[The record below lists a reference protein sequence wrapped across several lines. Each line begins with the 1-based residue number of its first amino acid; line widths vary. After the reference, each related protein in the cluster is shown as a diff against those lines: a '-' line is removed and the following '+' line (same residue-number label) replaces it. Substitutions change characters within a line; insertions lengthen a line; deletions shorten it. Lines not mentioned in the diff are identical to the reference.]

1 MSKSNYIFSGPLAHL
16 EGVNVAV
23 NGCPRRFQFR
33 RLGLRREHG
42 SVLWSGRPLVR
53 VPRDFVGNSSSF
65 VAFSASN
72 GVNSHDGGDRDSL
85 GTGLSSKPLS
95 SQSNF
100 DYPSTPRKG
109 VQSGFIKPDAELKGL
124 LQRIS
129 DDKDVVMNEIK
140 IHQMVEEGH
149 NEYDGWLLN
158 VKEEKKP
165 LLKAPVRGFPV
176 YVMLPL
182 DTVWLVE
189 TTVEEQDEMAGG
201 RDNVDG
207 VHHLKSVLMRENGI
221 DVGLEMLQAS
231 GVEGVMVDVWWGIVE
246 HQGPKKYDFMAYR
259 ALFEKILSKG
269 LKVQAVMSFHAAGGN
284 VGDTCTIPLP
294 AWVYDAADMDPDIFY
309 TDAGGY
315 RNPEYISLG
324 CDDVPCLFGRTPVE
338 AYTDF
343 ITAFADEFYDL
354 MGHTITEITVG
365 LGPAGEL
372 RYPSYPEG
380 DGRWRFPGVG
390 QFQCFDKYMLQ
401 RLQNAAKSI
410 GRPEWGH
417 GGPHDA
423 GHYNSREW
431 ETGFFRNDGG
441 SYLSEYG
448 KFFLTWYS
456 DELIQHADRILGASR
471 TVLSQHGRP
480 RDITSVRE
488 ASDGGSLYVFE
499 PAAKLSIKLAGV
511 HWWFKSRAHAAEL
524 TAGYYNTRERD
535 GYIPIMKMLAKNDV
549 GVSFT
554 CVEMR
559 DCEHPREGLCSPE
572 GLLNQVLSAASMF
585 NVSVAGENALQRY
598 DGNAFDKIAESTF
611 GQSAMAGRMDRL
623 TFLRMGDMMVD
634 NWDAFAAFIKRLSR
648 PPDHWR
654 QQRRSSHLQYNYYMI
669 HRSRGQRQLPRSS
682 TRNASE

>member
-1 MSKSNYIFSGPLAHL
+1 MAPFVVPLGSMH
-16 EGVNVAV
+16 VDTVRVA
-23 NGCPRRFQFR
+23 PLR
-33 RLGLRREHG
+33 RLPCEKKPVLRTRSARG
-42 SVLWSGRPLVR
+42 GQ
-53 VPRDFVGNSSSF
+53 PRTQAFDERGHENATATSSNRGGAPGSSSAQY
-65 VAFSASN
+65 V
-72 GVNSHDGGDRDSL
+72 
-85 GTGLSSKPLS
+85 
-95 SQSNF
+95 
-100 DYPSTPRKG
+100 STPRKG
-109 VQSGFIKPDAELKGL
+109 VRSGFIKPDSELKGL
-124 LQRIS
+124 LRRIS
-129 DDKDVVMNEIK
+129 DDNGYSMHNDPEDKVMSAI
-140 IHQMVEEGH
+140 ISRLVEEGH
-149 NEYDGWLLN
+149 NEFDLLSMST
-158 VKEEKKP
+158 EEKKP
-165 LLKAPVRGFPV
+165 LLTAPVRGFPV

-189 TTVEEQDEMAGG
+189 TTMEETSSSSGG
-201 RDNVDG
+201 EEGSDASPSSPSSY
-207 VHHLKSVLMRENGI
+207 HLKSVLMRENGI
-221 DVGLEMLQAS
+221 DVGLEMLRAS
-231 GVEGVMVDVWWGIVE
+231 GVEGVMVDVWWGIAE
-246 HQGPKKYDFMAYR
+246 HQGPKKYDFTAYR
-259 ALFEKILSKG
+259 TLFEKILSKG

-294 AWVYDAADMDPDIFY
+294 AWVYDAAEMDPDIFY
-309 TDAGGY
+309 TDAGGH

-324 CDDVPCLFGRTPVE
+324 CDEVPCLFGRTPVE
-338 AYTDF
+338 TYTDF

-390 QFQCFDKYMLQ
+390 QFQCFDKYMLK
-401 RLQNAAKSI
+401 RLQDAAKAI

-448 KFFLTWYS
+448 RFFLKWYS
-456 DELIQHADRILGASR
+456 AELIQHADRILSR
-471 TVLSQHGRP
+471 ARGVLSQPGRP
-480 RDITSVRE
+480 RDIVNVKE

-572 GLLNQVLSAASMF
+572 GLLNQVLSAAAKF

-634 NWDAFAAFIKRLSR
+634 NWDAFAAFIKRLSQ
-648 PPDHWR
+648 PPDHWK
-654 QQRRSSHLQYNYYMI
+654 QQRRFSHLQYNYYMI
-669 HRSRGQRQLPRSS
+669 HRGQRGQSRSGS
-682 TRNASE
+682 GAK

>member
-1 MSKSNYIFSGPLAHL
+1 MVG
-16 EGVNVAV
+16 
-23 NGCPRRFQFR
+23 
-33 RLGLRREHG
+33 LGLSVMDVHMYHPSISVAPGRR
-42 SVLWSGRPLVR
+42 SDAYACCR
-53 VPRDFVGNSSSF
+53 VQGIQKQRNFCITHASHRDRSSLTVST
-65 VAFSASN
+65 N
-72 GVNSHDGGDRDSL
+72 TRNN
-85 GTGLSSKPLS
+85 T
-95 SQSNF
+95 SQQF
-100 DYPSTPRKG
+100 DYISTPRKG
-109 VQSGFIKPDAELKGL
+109 ARSGFIKPDSELKGL
-124 LQRIS
+124 LRRIS
-129 DDKDVVMNEIK
+129 DSNDSSDSQESGSDTNSKEDNVIDDYYGNK
-140 IHQMVEEGH
+140 GKK
-149 NEYDGWLLN
+149 LLT
-158 VKEEKKP
+158 
-165 LLKAPVRGFPV
+165 APVRGFPV

-189 TTVEEQDEMAGG
+189 TTMDES
-201 RDNVDG
+201 VDQG
-207 VHHLKSVLMRENGI
+207 QPLDADRHHLKSVLMRENGI
-221 DVGLEMLQAS
+221 DVGLEMLRAS
-231 GVEGVMVDVWWGIVE
+231 GVEGVMVDVWWGIAE
-246 HQGPKKYDFMAYR
+246 HQGPREYDFTAYR
-259 ALFEKILSKG
+259 SLFEKIASKG

-294 AWVYDAADMDPDIFY
+294 AWVYDAAEIDPDIFY

-324 CDDVPCLFGRTPVE
+324 CDEVPCLFGRTPVE
-338 AYTDF
+338 AYENF
-343 ITAFADEFYDL
+343 ITAFADEFHDL
-354 MGHTITEITVG
+354 MGQTITEITVG

-390 QFQCFDKYMLQ
+390 QFQCFDKYMLG
-401 RLQNAAKSI
+401 RLKDAARAI

-441 SYLSEYG
+441 SFETEYG
-448 KFFLTWYS
+448 RFFLKWYS
-456 DELIQHADRILGASR
+456 EELIQHADRILGRAR
-471 TVLSQHGRP
+471 GILSQPGRP
-480 RDITSVRE
+480 RDVTMVQE
-488 ASDGGSLYVFE
+488 APDGGSLYVFE

-535 GYIPIMKMLAKNDV
+535 GYSPIFKMLAKNNT

-572 GLLNQVLSAASMF
+572 GLLNQVLAAAGKY

-634 NWDAFAAFIKRLSR
+634 NWDAFAAFIKRLTC
-648 PPDHWR
+648 PPDHWL
-654 QQRRSSHLQYNYYMI
+654 QQRHSLYST
-669 HRSRGQRQLPRSS
+669 QR
-682 TRNASE
+682 TRPHTKD

>member
-1 MSKSNYIFSGPLAHL
+1 VTLIAMAGLSMSLGGVYSGVPVPSLAL
-16 EGVNVAV
+16 G
-23 NGCPRRFQFR
+23 
-33 RLGLRREHG
+33 RLADGHRY
-42 SVLWSGRPLVR
+42 WTSG
-53 VPRDFVGNSSSF
+53 F
-65 VAFSASN
+65 SN
-72 GVNSHDGGDRDSL
+72 GRKAIVAQTSHRDR
-85 GTGLSSKPLS
+85 SSVTVSKDV
-95 SQSNF
+95 QNNAQQQF
-100 DYPSTPRKG
+100 DYVSTPRKG
-109 VQSGFIKPDAELKGL
+109 ARSGFIKPDSELKGL
-124 LQRIS
+124 LRRIS
-129 DDKDVVMNEIK
+129 DNNSSTDSYGSDPNSNE
-140 IHQMVEEGH
+140 EEFDETESISKGKK
-149 NEYDGWLLN
+149 LLT
-158 VKEEKKP
+158 
-165 LLKAPVRGFPV
+165 APVRGFPV

-189 TTVEEQDEMAGG
+189 TTLDESMDQE
-201 RDNVDG
+201 RQTDIDRCP
-207 VHHLKSVLMRENGI
+207 LKSVLMRENGI
-221 DVGLEMLQAS
+221 DVGLEMLRAS
-231 GVEGVMVDVWWGIVE
+231 GVEGVMVDVWWGIAE
-246 HQGPKKYDFMAYR
+246 HKGPQMYDFTAYR
-259 ALFEKILSKG
+259 SLFEKIASKG

-294 AWVYDAADMDPDIFY
+294 AWVYDAAEIDPDIFY
-309 TDAGGY
+309 TDAGGN

-324 CDDVPCLFGRTPVE
+324 CDEVPCLSGRTPVE

-343 ITAFADEFYDL
+343 ITAFADEFHDL
-354 MGHTITEITVG
+354 MGQTITEITVG

-390 QFQCFDKYMLQ
+390 QFQCFDKYMLG
-401 RLQNAAKSI
+401 RLKKAAMAI

-441 SYLSEYG
+441 SFETEYG
-448 KFFLTWYS
+448 RFFLKWYS
-456 DELIQHADRILGASR
+456 EELIQHADRILGRAR
-471 TVLSQHGRP
+471 EVLSQPGRP
-480 RDITSVRE
+480 RDVTMVQE
-488 ASDGGSLYVFE
+488 ALDGGSLYVFE

-535 GYIPIMKMLAKNDV
+535 GYSPIFKMLAKNKT

-572 GLLNQVLSAASMF
+572 GLLNQVLAAASQY

-634 NWDAFAAFIKRLSR
+634 NWDAFAAFIKRLSC
-648 PPDHWR
+648 PPDHWIK
-654 QQRRSSHLQYNYYMI
+654 QRHSMYNNSS
-669 HRSRGQRQLPRSS
+669 SRLGRK
-682 TRNASE
+682 

>member
-1 MSKSNYIFSGPLAHL
+1 MSAMIS
-16 EGVNVAV
+16 
-23 NGCPRRFQFR
+23 
-33 RLGLRREHG
+33 RL
-42 SVLWSGRPLVR
+42 
-53 VPRDFVGNSSSF
+53 
-65 VAFSASN
+65 
-72 GVNSHDGGDRDSL
+72 
-85 GTGLSSKPLS
+85 
-95 SQSNF
+95 
-100 DYPSTPRKG
+100 
-109 VQSGFIKPDAELKGL
+109 
-124 LQRIS
+124 
-129 DDKDVVMNEIK
+129 
-140 IHQMVEEGH
+140 VEEGH
-149 NEYDGWLLN
+149 NEFDLLSMST
-158 VKEEKKP
+158 EEKKP
-165 LLKAPVRGFPV
+165 LLTAPVRGFPV

-189 TTVEEQDEMAGG
+189 TTEATMETKTIETVEAGG
-201 RDNVDG
+201 EVASSSSQPSSPSSSY
-207 VHHLKSVLMRENGI
+207 HLKSVLMRENGI
-221 DVGLEMLQAS
+221 DVGLEMLRAS
-231 GVEGVMVDVWWGIVE
+231 GVEGVMVDVWWGIAE
-246 HQGPKKYDFMAYR
+246 HLGPKKYDFTAYR
-259 ALFEKILSKG
+259 TLFEKILSKG

-294 AWVYDAADMDPDIFY
+294 AWVYDAAELDPDIFY
-309 TDAGGY
+309 TDAGGH

-324 CDDVPCLFGRTPVE
+324 CDEVPCLFGRTPLE

-390 QFQCFDKYMLQ
+390 QFQCFDKYMLK
-401 RLQNAAKSI
+401 RLQDAAKAI

-448 KFFLTWYS
+448 KFFLSWYS
-456 DELIQHADRILGASR
+456 GELIQHADRILSQARG
-471 TVLSQHGRP
+471 VLSQPGRP
-480 RDITSVRE
+480 RDITNVKE

-524 TAGYYNTRERD
+524 TAGYYNTREHD

-572 GLLNQVLSAASMF
+572 GLLTQVLSAAAKF

-634 NWDAFAAFIKRLSR
+634 NWDAFAAFIKRLSQ
-648 PPDHWR
+648 PPDHWK
-654 QQRRSSHLQYNYYMI
+654 QQRRFSHLQYNYYMI
-669 HRSRGQRQLPRSS
+669 HRGQRGQSRTGSAR
-682 TRNASE
+682 AK

>member
-1 MSKSNYIFSGPLAHL
+1 MA
-16 EGVNVAV
+16 
-23 NGCPRRFQFR
+23 
-33 RLGLRREHG
+33 GLPTQLK
-42 SVLWSGRPLVR
+42 SVLNHTPV
-53 VPRDFVGNSSSF
+53 
-65 VAFSASN
+65 
-72 GVNSHDGGDRDSL
+72 
-85 GTGLSSKPLS
+85 TGLALGRRVDGHRYLGAGVCQGRKTSGAEASHRDRSSVTVSKDV
-95 SQSNF
+95 QSNAPQQF
-100 DYPSTPRKG
+100 EYVSTPRKG
-109 VQSGFIKPDAELKGL
+109 IRSGFIKPDSELKGL
-124 LQRIS
+124 LRRIS
-129 DDKDVVMNEIK
+129 DNNSSTDSYGSGSDANSNGDNFDENESISK
-140 IHQMVEEGH
+140 
-149 NEYDGWLLN
+149 
-158 VKEEKKP
+158 EKK
-165 LLKAPVRGFPV
+165 LLTAPVRGFPV

-189 TTVEEQDEMAGG
+189 TTIDESMDQEGQRA
-201 RDNVDG
+201 DVDEYP
-207 VHHLKSVLMRENGI
+207 LKSVLMRENGI
-221 DVGLEMLQAS
+221 DVGLEMLRAS
-231 GVEGVMVDVWWGIVE
+231 GVEGVMVDVWWGIAE
-246 HQGPKKYDFMAYR
+246 HKGPGLYDFTAYR
-259 ALFEKILSKG
+259 NLFEKIASKG

-294 AWVYDAADMDPDIFY
+294 AWVYDAAEIDPEIFY
-309 TDAGGY
+309 TDAGGH

-324 CDDVPCLFGRTPVE
+324 CDEVPCLFGRTPVD

-343 ITAFADEFYDL
+343 ITAFADEFHDL
-354 MGHTITEITVG
+354 MGQTITEITVG

-390 QFQCFDKYMLQ
+390 QFQCFDKYMLG
-401 RLQNAAKSI
+401 RLKDAARAI

-441 SYLSEYG
+441 SFETEYG
-448 KFFLTWYS
+448 RFFLKWYS
-456 DELIQHADRILGASR
+456 EELIQHADRILGRAR
-471 TVLSQHGRP
+471 EVLSQPGRP
-480 RDITSVRE
+480 RDVIMVQE
-488 ASDGGSLYVFE
+488 AHDGGSLYVFE

-535 GYIPIMKMLAKNDV
+535 GYSPIFKMLAKNKT

-572 GLLNQVLSAASMF
+572 GLLNQVLAAAGKY

-634 NWDAFAAFIKRLSR
+634 NWDAFAAFIKRLSC
-648 PPDHWR
+648 PPDHWIK
-654 QQRRSSHLQYNYYMI
+654 QRHSLYTNTPSK
-669 HRSRGQRQLPRSS
+669 
-682 TRNASE
+682 TRRKD

>member
-1 MSKSNYIFSGPLAHL
+1 MAGLGAHL
-16 EGVNVAV
+16 NIVYVTGPSVAL
-23 NGCPRRFQFR
+23 GCRTD
-33 RLGLRREHG
+33 GH
-42 SVLWSGRPLVR
+42 V
-53 VPRDFVGNSSSF
+53 FVGALERQRRRNTFRTEASHRDRSSVTVSK
-65 VAFSASN
+65 
-72 GVNSHDGGDRDSL
+72 DIQ
-85 GTGLSSKPLS
+85 SST
-95 SQSNF
+95 SQQF
-100 DYPSTPRKG
+100 DYVSTPRKG
-109 VQSGFIKPDAELKGL
+109 ARSGFIKPDSELKGL
-124 LQRIS
+124 LRRIS
-129 DDKDVVMNEIK
+129 DNNSSNDSYYSGSDTNST
-140 IHQMVEEGH
+140 EEM
-149 NEYDGWLLN
+149 
-158 VKEEKKP
+158 EEKESTSKGKK
-165 LLKAPVRGFPV
+165 LLTAPVKGFPV

-189 TTVEEQDEMAGG
+189 TTMDESIDREKLPSTAGE
-201 RDNVDG
+201 
-207 VHHLKSVLMRENGI
+207 HHLKSVLMRENGI
-221 DVGLEMLQAS
+221 DVGLEMLRAS
-231 GVEGVMVDVWWGIVE
+231 GVEGVMVDVWWGIAE
-246 HQGPKKYDFMAYR
+246 HQGPGKYDFTAYR
-259 ALFEKILSKG
+259 SLFEKIASKG

-294 AWVYDAADMDPDIFY
+294 AWVYDAAEIDPDIFY
-309 TDAGGY
+309 TDAGGH

-324 CDDVPCLFGRTPVE
+324 CDEVPCLFGRTPVE

-343 ITAFADEFYDL
+343 ITTFADEFHDL
-354 MGHTITEITVG
+354 MGQTITEITVG

-372 RYPSYPEG
+372 RYPAYPEG

-390 QFQCFDKYMLQ
+390 QFQCFDKYMLG
-401 RLQNAAKSI
+401 RLKEAARAI

-441 SYLSEYG
+441 SFETEYG
-448 KFFLTWYS
+448 RFFLKWYS
-456 DELIQHADRILGASR
+456 EELIRHADTILGRAR
-471 TVLSQHGRP
+471 EVLSQPGRP
-480 RDITSVRE
+480 RDVTMVRE
-488 ASDGGSLYVFE
+488 APDGGSLYVFE

-535 GYIPIMKMLAKNDV
+535 GYSPIFEMLARNKT

-572 GLLNQVLSAASMF
+572 GLLNQVLAAAGQF

-634 NWDAFAAFIKRLSR
+634 NWDAFAAFIKRLSC
-648 PPDHWR
+648 PPEHWI
-654 QQRRSSHLQYNYYMI
+654 QQRHSLYHTGARSY
-669 HRSRGQRQLPRSS
+669 
-682 TRNASE
+682 RND

>member
-1 MSKSNYIFSGPLAHL
+1 MNRMRKSGPRPRLSAGRVSRARCRFATGVKAAL
-16 EGVNVAV
+16 EERENTGTSVSTSTSMVDGDGSNHGGSHREVGGGAE
-23 NGCPRRFQFR
+23 GGGSSGQSRR
-33 RLGLRREHG
+33 
-42 SVLWSGRPLVR
+42 
-53 VPRDFVGNSSSF
+53 SSSQLTY
-65 VAFSASN
+65 V
-72 GVNSHDGGDRDSL
+72 
-85 GTGLSSKPLS
+85 
-95 SQSNF
+95 
-100 DYPSTPRKG
+100 STPRKG
-109 VQSGFIKPDAELKGL
+109 VRSGFIKPDSELKGL
-124 LQRIS
+124 LERIS
-129 DDKDVVMNEIK
+129 DGNDYGEDDDQVMRAMINRL
-140 IHQMVEEGH
+140 VEEGH
-149 NEYDGWLLN
+149 NEFDLLS
-158 VKEEKKP
+158 VSTEEKKP
-165 LLKAPVRGFPV
+165 LLTAPVRGFPV

-189 TTVEEQDEMAGG
+189 SPVGEEGAPGLPGHTPSPQGT
-201 RDNVDG
+201 N
-207 VHHLKSVLMRENGI
+207 HHLKSVLMRENGI
-221 DVGLEMLQAS
+221 DVGLEMLRAS
-231 GVEGVMVDVWWGIVE
+231 GVEGVMVDVWWGIAE
-246 HQGPKKYDFMAYR
+246 HQGPKKYDFAAYR
-259 ALFEKILSKG
+259 KLFEKIMSKG

-294 AWVYDAADMDPDIFY
+294 AWVYDAAELDPDIFY

-324 CDDVPCLFGRTPVE
+324 CDDVPCLFGRSPVQ

-343 ITAFADEFYDL
+343 ITAFVDEFFDL
-354 MGHTITEITVG
+354 MGHNITEITVG

-390 QFQCFDKYMLQ
+390 QFQCFDKYMLKS
-401 RLQNAAKSI
+401 LQDAAKAI

-448 KFFLTWYS
+448 KFFLGWYS
-456 DELIQHADRILGASR
+456 NELIQHADRILCQAR
-471 TVLSQHGRP
+471 EILSQPGRP
-480 RDITSVRE
+480 RDITTVQE

-535 GYIPIMKMLAKNDV
+535 GYIPIMKMLAENDV

-572 GLLNQVLSAASMF
+572 GLLSQVLAAAAKY

-634 NWDAFAAFIKRLSR
+634 NWDAFAAFIKRLSQ
-648 PPDHWR
+648 PPDHWK
-654 QQRRSSHLQYNYYMI
+654 QQRRFSHLQYNYYMI
-669 HRSRGQRQLPRSS
+669 HRGRGQREMPRR
-682 TRNASE
+682 TGAETPHE